1 MLMRRVFAAST
12 ISALLF
18 VSTTAAAQTPA
29 DDIRAQVKDGLRVS
43 VTDDQGRDFKGRII
57 RLTSD
62 VLTIAKGRERT
73 DIPYTD
79 IVKIDHVDTLKNGAL
94 IGLGVGS
101 VMGVL
106 MVLPSDCEPGSFFC
120 GDPGPGN
127 YVAGALFLG
136 GLGAAVGT
144 GIDALIGGRRN
155 IYQRGGR
162 RISLSPTVRR
172 DGTGAVLSLRW

>member
-1 MLMRRVFAAST
+1 MLIRRVFAVST

-29 DDIRAQVKDGLRVS
+29 DDIRAQVKDGQKVS

-79 IVKIDHVDTLKNGAL
+79 IVKIDRVDTLKNGAL

-101 VMGVL
+101 VMGILFV
-106 MVLPSDCEPGSFFC
+106 MPSDCEPDSNEFFC
-120 GDPGPGN
+120 GGDPGQETTLLVPCSS
-127 YVAGALFLG
+127 ADWAQPS
-136 GLGAAVGT
+136 APAST
-144 GIDALIGGRRN
+144 
-155 IYQRGGR
+155 
-162 RISLSPTVRR
+162 P
-172 DGTGAVLSLRW
+172 